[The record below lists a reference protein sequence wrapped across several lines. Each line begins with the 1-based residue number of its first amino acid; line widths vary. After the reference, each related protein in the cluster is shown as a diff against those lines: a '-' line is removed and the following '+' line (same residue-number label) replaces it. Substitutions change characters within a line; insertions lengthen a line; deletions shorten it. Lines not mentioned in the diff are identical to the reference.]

1 MKLKTFKSDEV
12 CQILKED
19 DDFFQSDYG
28 DDTDEEWDV
37 PVNESVSS

>member
-12 CQILKED
+12 WQLLEKD

-28 DDTDEEWDV
+28 DDADEE
-37 PVNESVSS
+37 